1 MIRVMNISS
10 GYTEQDVLRHLSLDI
25 SDAEFTAI
33 IGPNGA
39 GKSTLLYTVMGIL
52 PLRSGQ
58 VEIDGMELSAMKRQ
72 DLARLVAFVPQ
83 DIQTQFDYPVQEMI
97 LMGRYPWL
105 QMLQSWSEE
114 DRAAADE
121 AMRLLDL
128 QGLAQRYFNHLSGGE
143 KQRVLIARALAQQTK
158 YIFLDETISQLD
170 ISHQVE
176 IMQLLNDINH
186 NHGKAIVLVSH
197 HLNLAANFAS
207 RLVFLREGQV
217 LGSGMP
223 DEMIIPERLHELLG
237 IELET
242 MRNPLSQRVNIIY
255 PGKKGNPEDR

>member
-1 MIRVMNISS
+1 MIRVMNISC
-10 GYTEQDVLRHLSLDI
+10 GYAENDVLRQLSLDMG
-25 SDAEFTAI
+25 DAEFTVI
-33 IGPNGA
+33 VGPNGA
-39 GKSTLLYTVMGIL
+39 GKSTLLYAAMGLL
-52 PLRSGQ
+52 PLRSGS
-58 VEIDGMELSAMKRQ
+58 VEIEGTDLGLLRRQ

-83 DIQTQFDYPVQEMI
+83 EIHTQFDYPVREMI

-114 DRAAADE
+114 DKAVADDV
-121 AMRLLDL
+121 MSLLDL

-158 YIFLDETISQLD
+158 YILLDETISQLD

-176 IMQLLNDINH
+176 IMQLLDDINR
-186 NHGKAIVLVSH
+186 NQGKGIVLVSH

-207 RLVFLREGQV
+207 RMVFLREGRV
-217 LGSGMP
+217 LGSGAP
-223 DEMIIPERLHELLG
+223 DEMIIPARLYELLG

-242 MRNPLSQRVNIIY
+242 MRNPLSQRSNVIY
-255 PGKKGNPEDR
+255 PGKSGSSKDI